1 MLSIRNKVMADLYML
16 VRKEAIQFE
25 PQDRIGIDLTTK
37 RPDGSTVGYAVGGI
51 MFHQD
56 SNSLVFHLYDSD
68 GFFIP
73 AKQGPRSLDDLTVR
87 QLVDVRTKVE
97 TYVEKAMYR
106 AKHIEAI
113 SNCLD
118 QLPERSLYFPGKTMP
133 SVMVD
138 LERDGNI
145 SMEGFCSVFKA
156 PETGEILLSGAN
168 EAKGPYNYPLNHLT
182 DNGVSTVFSCMGLT
196 LNQALEDGMK
206 KDNSEHK
213 DEKASRRVVS
223 RKAQKNGMTI

>member
-37 RPDGSTVGYAVGGI
+37 RPDGSTVGYSVGGI

-73 AKQGPRSLDDLTVR
+73 PKQGPRFLDDLTVR
-87 QLVDVRTKVE
+87 QLVDVRSKVE
-97 TYVEKAMYR
+97 NYVEKAMYR
-106 AKHIEAI
+106 AKHIEGI
-113 SNCLD
+113 SSCLD
-118 QLPERSLYFPGKTMP
+118 QLPENSLYFPGKAMP

-138 LERDGNI
+138 LEMDGNI
-145 SMEGFCSVFKA
+145 SMEGFCSIFKA
-156 PETGEILLSGAN
+156 PQSGEIFLSGAN
-168 EAKGPYNYPLNHLT
+168 EEKGPYNYPLNHLT

-196 LNQALEDGMK
+196 LNQALKDDMK
-206 KDNSEHK
+206 NDSSESVK
-213 DEKASRRVVS
+213 EKTSRKVVS
-223 RKAQKNGMTI
+223 RKSQKNGMTI